1 MFRPGRGRF
10 GAKTET
16 KTAVAATDT
25 TAAANGTAAATGS
38 TTATAADGK
47 TGEIIAGTGVPAWL
61 ARLQKDFADLDI
73 PENVTMQTNRENPAQ
88 FSFVLK
94 PNMGYWTGGI
104 FEFKFDVPTKYPFE
118 GPKVTCIDRIWH
130 PNIDLDG
137 GVCVSVLRPWKPT
150 YSIQIILFGLLF
162 LFSHPN
168 PNDPL
173 NEEAAKQMRDDPVA
187 FGKQV
192 VKALKGDLTV
202 TQRLGTGETRT
213 TTFTRNKGTGFTG
226 LP

>member
-10 GAKTET
+10 GKAEPVKPKEEI
-16 KTAVAATDT
+16 AAGDEVKVPAGG
-25 TAAANGTAAATGS
+25 AAAGAAPTS
-38 TTATAADGK
+38 ELT
-47 TGEIIAGTGVPAWL
+47 AGTGVPAWL

-73 PENVTMQTNRENPAQ
+73 PENVQLITTKENPAT
-88 FSFVLK
+88 FSFILK

-104 FEFKFDVPTKYPFE
+104 FEFKFDVPIKYPFE
-118 GPKVTCIDRIWH
+118 GPKVTCVDKIWH

-173 NEEAAKQMRDDPVA
+173 NEDAAKQMRDDVTA
-187 FGKQV
+187 FGKNV
-192 VKALKGDLTV
+192 VKALKGELTV
-202 TQRLGTGETRT
+202 TTRNGAGESRT
-213 TTFTRNKGTGFTG
+213 TSFSRNKGTGFTG